1 MTVEITQ
8 ALAEDNLDDVYLKR
22 GREYFK
28 NGHVEKL
35 NFDAKNQTITA
46 EVIGSKPKPYKV
58 SISFDQ
64 YDVDG
69 DCSCPV
75 QFNCKHVAAAL
86 YAVMAE
92 NSNLPRKKRQKKE
105 EPVPFHHW
113 LGVV

>member
-8 ALAEDNLDDVYLKR
+8 TLAEDNLDDVYLKR

-35 NFDAKNQTITA
+35 NFDAQNQTITA
-46 EVIGSKPKPYKV
+46 EVIGSKPKPYQG
-58 SISFDQ
+58 SISFDA
-64 YDVDG
+64 YDIDG

-86 YAVMAE
+86 YAVMA
-92 NSNLPRKKRQKKE
+92 
-105 EPVPFHHW
+105 
-113 LGVV
+113 